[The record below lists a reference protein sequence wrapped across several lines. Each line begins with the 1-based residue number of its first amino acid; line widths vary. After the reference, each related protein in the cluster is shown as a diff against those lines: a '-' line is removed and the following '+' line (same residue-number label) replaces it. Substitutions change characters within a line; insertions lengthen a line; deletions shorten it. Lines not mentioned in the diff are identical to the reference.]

1 MTVGSAIHQLAWSID
16 GAMAIGG
23 SQRSATK
30 SCQFEMPAN
39 SAREVSGS

>member
-30 SCQFEMPAN
+30 SWETAFAET
-39 SAREVSGS
+39 